1 MKQSLRAHRMERY
14 HKRSKMQAKLSLVS
28 LMDIF
33 TILVFFLLVNS
44 SDVEILQT
52 HKSVALPEST
62 AQQKPENNL
71 VIMIN
76 SDGILVNGRK
86 VVDTDD
92 AMLSDEAEIE
102 ALRTELSYRAARH
115 PFENDED
122 RQIGRDITIMGSR
135 DLPYSLL
142 KKVMMTCA
150 QTDYRNISLAVNR
163 IAAEATA
170 ASVNGAEMTGTTPGD
185 IPGDIPG
192 DTPRDTPRDTTAN
205 TPGTT
210 AVEG

>member
-14 HKRSKMQAKLSLVS
+14 HKRSKMQTKLSLVS

-44 SDVEILQT
+44 SNVEILQA
-52 HKSVALPEST
+52 HKSITLPEST
-62 AQQKPENNL
+62 AEQKPENNL
-71 VIMIN
+71 MIMIN
-76 SDGILVNGRK
+76 SDSILVNGRK
-86 VVDTDD
+86 IADTGDV
-92 AMLSDEAEIE
+92 MLSDEAEIKS
-102 ALRTELSYRAARH
+102 LRAELDYRAARQ
-115 PFENDED
+115 PFVNDES
-122 RQIGRDITIMGSR
+122 RRIGREITIMGSR

-150 QTDYRNISLAVNR
+150 QTDYRNISLVVNR

-170 ASVNGAEMTGTTPGD
+170 ASVNGADMTGATPG
-185 IPGDIPG
+185 I
-192 DTPRDTPRDTTAN
+192 TPS
-205 TPGTT
+205 TT

>member
-52 HKSVALPEST
+52 HKSVQLPEST
-62 AQQKPENNL
+62 AEQKPENNL
-71 VIMIN
+71 MIMVN
-76 SDGILVNGRK
+76 NDSILVNGRK
-86 VVDTDD
+86 IADTGEV
-92 AMLSDEAEIE
+92 MLSDEAEIE
-102 ALRTELSYRAARH
+102 ALRAELEYRAGRQPLVSEA
-115 PFENDED
+115 E

-142 KKVMMTCA
+142 KKIMMTCA
-150 QTDYRNISLAVNR
+150 QTEYRNISLAVNR
-163 IAAEATA
+163 IAAEAPA
-170 ASVNGAEMTGTTPGD
+170 VSANGA
-185 IPGDIPG
+185 
-192 DTPRDTPRDTTAN
+192 DTFDTITNTTAN
-205 TPGTT
+205 TTTGKT